1 MAAPKP
7 TIILFPG
14 AFHPASCLEPFTSR
28 LSAAGY
34 PNEAYT
40 LPSVG
45 DREIGVADDTAFF
58 VSVMKPHID
67 AGKDVILI
75 VHSYAG
81 FPGTVSIH
89 GLDKRAREAR
99 GEAGGV
105 LGIVYLAAFVPF
117 ENETVYELL
126 SRNWLWWMTDNVSIK
141 YTGLSLMKLY
151 QVK

>member
-1 MAAPKP
+1 MATPKP

-28 LSAAGY
+28 LTAAGY

-45 DREIGVADDTAFF
+45 NREMGVADDTAFF

-67 AGKDVILI
+67 TGKDVILI

-99 GEAGGV
+99 GEVGGV
-105 LGIVYLAAFVPF
+105 LGIVYLAAFVPV
-117 ENETVYELL
+117 ENDTVYDLL
-126 SRNWLWWMTDNVSIK
+126 SQKWVYWMVENVSTA
-141 YTGLSLMKLY
+141 YSALSLMTVY
-151 QVK
+151 

>member
-1 MAAPKP
+1 M
-7 TIILFPG
+7 
-14 AFHPASCLEPFTSR
+14 
-28 LSAAGY
+28 
-34 PNEAYT
+34 
-40 LPSVG
+40 PSVG

-99 GEAGGV
+99 SEAGGV

-126 SRNWLWWMTDNVSIK
+126 SRKWLWWMTDNVSIK